1 VTAAGNENCIS
12 PFGAVR
18 DAMKIF
24 KGIRK
29 SWRVLRSGKPGERF
43 ERYYRSE
50 QEGRTPLR
58 KFISIFVGVTIFAAG
73 LVFLPAPGPGT
84 LVVALGLGLL
94 AREFRFVARALDGL
108 EPRLRRAAA
117 GAARFWKS
125 SPPLGRAALVLIVIV
140 LAGGAAFGGYEL
152 LFAD

>member
-1 VTAAGNENCIS
+1 
-12 PFGAVR
+12 
-18 DAMKIF
+18 MKIF

-29 SWRVLRSGKPGERF
+29 SWRLLASGKPGERF
-43 ERYYRSE
+43 ERYYRNQ

-58 KFISIFVGVTIFAAG
+58 KSFSIVVGIAIFAAG
-73 LVFLPAPGPGT
+73 LVLLPAPGPGT

-117 GAARFWKS
+117 GAARLWRG
-125 SPPLGRAALVLIVIV
+125 SPPLGRAALVLVVIV